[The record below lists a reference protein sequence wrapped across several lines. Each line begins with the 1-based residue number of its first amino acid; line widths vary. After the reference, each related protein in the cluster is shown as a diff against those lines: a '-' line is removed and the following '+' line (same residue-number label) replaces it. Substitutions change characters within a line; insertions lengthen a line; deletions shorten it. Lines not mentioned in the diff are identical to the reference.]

1 MGENK
6 AIIAAGA
13 VIYKKENNETLFALI
28 HRSHYDDWSFPKGK
42 VEKGEEIKNAAIREI
57 FEETNLEVELEEG
70 LPKQEYVVN
79 ETQKVVHYWLGRVK
93 ADKGFS
99 RNSEVDELRWLNR
112 KDALNLLTYPLDRLL
127 LSEVNK

>member
-93 ADKGFS
+93 TDKGFS
-99 RNSEVDELRWLNR
+99 KNSEVDELRWLNR